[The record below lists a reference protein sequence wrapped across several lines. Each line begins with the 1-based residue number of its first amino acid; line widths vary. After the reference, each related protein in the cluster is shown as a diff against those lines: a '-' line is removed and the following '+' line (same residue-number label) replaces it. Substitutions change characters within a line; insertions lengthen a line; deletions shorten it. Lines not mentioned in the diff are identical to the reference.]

1 MAFFPR
7 GYPRG
12 RRAQRRI
19 LGTFKPVPLSMFIGS
34 GDSVEASA
42 AFSSFVSANATPDA
56 DGTPTTLTFT
66 LKDANDD
73 PMAGRSVTYA

>member
-1 MAFFPR
+1 MAAR
-7 GYPRG
+7 RSVRIARRSLRIGGG
-12 RRAQRRI
+12 RLDRANLVTTI
-19 LGTFKPVPLSMFIGS
+19 DGATVA
-34 GDSVEASA
+34 ASA

-66 LKDANDD
+66 LKDANDA